1 MWFLIAGVLMLL
13 MKVAEFGPVAEWSW
27 IVVLAPFALAAAWW
41 TFSDTIG
48 LPQKRAMQRMED
60 RKAERR
66 GKALEALGIDA
77 KRDRR
82 VRRARDTARKIAADR
97 PAPAPPPPTKLT
109 LDERPPTEP
118 RM

>member
-27 IVVLAPFALAAAWW
+27 IAVLAPFACAVAWW
-41 TFSDTIG
+41 SLADTLG

-66 GKALEALGIDA
+66 SKALVALGIDA

-82 VRRARDTARKIAADR
+82 VRRARDTARRMAAEN
-97 PAPAPPPPTKLT
+97 PPAPPAPPTKL
-109 LDERPPTEP
+109 
-118 RM
+118 